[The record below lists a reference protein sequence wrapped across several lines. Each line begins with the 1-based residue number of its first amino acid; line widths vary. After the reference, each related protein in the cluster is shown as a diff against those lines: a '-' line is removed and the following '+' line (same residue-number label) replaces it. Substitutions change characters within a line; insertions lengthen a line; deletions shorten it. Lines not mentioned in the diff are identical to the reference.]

1 MRVTRIQIAQCAIP
15 LPRPIKLGPTL
26 IATRDFVAVRAC
38 CADGSFGDAIGYP
51 RGSALFDEAR
61 VVSDFYLGSDPFMRR
76 QSWEAV
82 GGRLV
87 NTRAANLRAMSL
99 FDIAMADVVAK
110 QLQQPVFRLLGG
122 LRESVPVMAVAG
134 YYLNERPVS
143 DVVREVSDLIDAGY
157 QRVKIMLSGSD
168 PQFDLAY
175 AKAIS
180 DIAPGRIA
188 VDAHWSWASISEAYD
203 TCRRLDDL
211 GLVFIED
218 PFGPSAHFH
227 LGRLAAKLRTP
238 LAAGEDMPGQESLGS
253 IADVVG
259 RLRVDATTC
268 GGLNAALGAAET
280 AASKGVAVLPHVF
293 PTLHAQLAGA
303 LHSIEMVEE
312 IPHGTGADP
321 LHELLVRDIR
331 VVDGQCQIDQEPGA
345 GMGLDWEQV
354 SRYLVRS
361 ETRDLN

>member
-1 MRVTRIQIAQCAIP
+1 MQITRIQIAQCAIP
-15 LPRPIKLGPTL
+15 LPRPIKLGPTF
-26 IATRDFVAVRAC
+26 ITTRDFVAVRAHG
-38 CADGSFGDAIGYP
+38 ADGTCGDAIGYP
-51 RGSALFDEAR
+51 RGSALFDEAS
-61 VVSDFYLGSDPFMRR
+61 VVSDFYLGSDAFMRR
-76 QSWEAV
+76 QTWAAV

-99 FDIAMADVVAK
+99 FDIAMADLVAK
-110 QLQQPVFRLLGG
+110 QLQQPLFRLLGG

-134 YYLNERPVS
+134 YYLNEREIP
-143 DVVREVSDLIDAGY
+143 DVAREVSGLIDAGY
-157 QRVKIMLSGSD
+157 QRVKVMLSGND
-168 PQFDLAY
+168 PDFDVAY
-175 AKAIS
+175 AKTIT

-188 VDAHWSWASISEAYD
+188 VDAHWSWTSISEAYD

-218 PFGPSAHFH
+218 PFGPSAHSH
-227 LGRLAAKLRTP
+227 LERLAAKLRTP
-238 LAAGEDMPGQESLGS
+238 LAAGEDMPGQESLSS

-268 GGLNAALGAAET
+268 GGIDAAMGAAET

-312 IPHGTGADP
+312 IPHGTRADP
-321 LHELLVRDIR
+321 LHELLLRDIQ
-331 VVDGQCQIDQEPGA
+331 VVDGQCQIDHEPGA
-345 GMGLDWEQV
+345 GIALDWEMV
-354 SRYLVRS
+354 SRYSVRS
-361 ETRDLN
+361 ETRELN